1 MGVLDHKEVTMKPL
15 RGDGSK
21 GGKKKKKSVQGLR
34 LPLIIKLPKEGTL
47 RTTEQLDGVLK
58 ETFVLLNREADLY
71 RYSPGFPEFT
81 FSIVQRLRKFNKEI
95 GNGNWRAFSKGTIEL
110 CEKYSAFAITG
121 RSTLIDAPK
130 DVRRLEALKPTNM
143 PGMRER
149 YEASVAKERRLEVAT
164 QPVMKVDNGKNVRDY
179 DDSDDDTND
188 VTRKSGVK
196 DSLKRRGSDDESDK
210 DEDEKDKMEQKKR
223 PKKRKKAAVVNEADL
238 KNVAALKEQDEVQEG
253 IWSDSE
259 SD

>member
-1 MGVLDHKEVTMKPL
+1 M
-15 RGDGSK
+15 
-21 GGKKKKKSVQGLR
+21 
-34 LPLIIKLPKEGTL
+34 
-47 RTTEQLDGVLK
+47 
-58 ETFVLLNREADLY
+58 
-71 RYSPGFPEFT
+71 
-81 FSIVQRLRKFNKEI
+81 
-95 GNGNWRAFSKGTIEL
+95 
-110 CEKYSAFAITG
+110 
-121 RSTLIDAPK
+121 DAPK

-164 QPVMKVDNGKNVRDY
+164 QLVMKVRDY

-188 VTRKSGVK
+188 ATRKTGVK
-196 DSLKRRGSDDESDK
+196 DSLKRRGSDDESDE
-210 DEDEKDKMEQKKR
+210 DENEKDKTEQKKK

-238 KNVAALKEQDEVQEG
+238 KNVAALKEQDEVHEG